1 MSEIQIIVPQ
11 GRLDALGARDVWTDL
26 EPLTRQHAA
35 RVLMDMSETRYV
47 SSDGLRVLMRASK
60 GVKQNGGKLVLCCL
74 TPRLTEI
81 VSMAGLD
88 HILEIYTTR
97 SAAQRAL
104 DAFPAAQS

>member
-1 MSEIQIIVPQ
+1 MSEIQIIQPE
-11 GRLDALGARDVWTDL
+11 GRLDALGAREVWNEL
-26 EPLTRQHAA
+26 EPLTRKPSV
-35 RVLMDMSETRYV
+35 RVLLDMSQARYV

-88 HILEIYTTR
+88 HILEIYPTR

-104 DAFPAAQS
+104 EAHPAAQV

>member
-1 MSEIQIIVPQ
+1 MSEIQTLQPQ
-11 GRLDALGARDVWTDL
+11 GRLDALGAREVWTDL
-26 EPLTRQHAA
+26 EPLTHQRQA

-88 HILEIYTTR
+88 HILEIYSTR
-97 SAAQRAL
+97 SDAQRAL
-104 DAFPAAQS
+104 DAHPAALG

>member
-1 MSEIQIIVPQ
+1 MNEIQIIQPE

-26 EPLTRQHAA
+26 EPLTHKPEM
-35 RVLMDMSETRYV
+35 RVLMDLSKTRYV
-47 SSDGLRVLMRASK
+47 SSDGLRVMLRASK
-60 GVKQNGGKLVLCCL
+60 AVKHNGGKLVLCCL

-88 HILEIYTTR
+88 HILEIYPTR

-104 DAFPAAQS
+104 EAHPAAQS